1 MQKQKKQKT
10 RYRKARFLN
19 RRNKKKR
26 WLPPSLISRINNITA
41 WTKRFKRWSNLGFIN
56 MELVKFDN
64 QKLDNPEIIGSEY
77 QQGTLFGYEV
87 MVI

>member
-1 MQKQKKQKT
+1 
-10 RYRKARFLN
+10 
-19 RRNKKKR
+19 
-26 WLPPSLISRINNITA
+26 
-41 WTKRFKRWSNLGFIN
+41 